1 MLRLSTSNITFNVS
15 DSIAICAI
23 CYSLT
28 RATVYIRVESDAE
41 AKLFESQIPTIVT
54 LTKNGQSA
62 KVIRNVSEVPEGCG
76 SAVVTP
82 SIVEHMV
89 VRVSNS
95 LEIRAAS
102 LLV

>member
-1 MLRLSTSNITFNVS
+1 M
-15 DSIAICAI
+15 
-23 CYSLT
+23 
-28 RATVYIRVESDAE
+28 RATSDRLYAVFIRVQTDEE

-82 SIVEHMV
+82 SVVEYMV
-89 VRVSNS
+89 VRVSDS
-95 LEIRAAS
+95 L
-102 LLV
+102 